1 MTNFVQRR
9 LPPTKD
15 NTVPADEWN
24 RLQLDIDSVVSDLD
38 SRITVLEEDLTSLS
52 TTVPADTTTVAGYL
66 QLTINGRNYYVK
78 LYR

>member
-1 MTNFVQRR
+1 MTDFVQRR

-24 RLQLDIDSVVSDLD
+24 RLQLDIDSVVEELD
-38 SRITVLEEDLTSLS
+38 SRIEVLEEDLSSLS
-52 TTVPADTTTVAGYL
+52 TASPADTSTVAGYL
-66 QLTINGRNYYVK
+66 QLTINGRKYYVK